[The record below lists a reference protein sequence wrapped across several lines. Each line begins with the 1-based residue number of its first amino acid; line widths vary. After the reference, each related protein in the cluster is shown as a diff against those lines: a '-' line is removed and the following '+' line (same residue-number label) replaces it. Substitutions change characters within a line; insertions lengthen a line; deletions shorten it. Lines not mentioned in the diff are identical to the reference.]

1 MIFVESILHDF
12 LDQRLAE
19 IKSNPKI
26 IDQIFDG
33 MPSATIDSIKQY
45 LSKTHVK
52 TVYHHPRDETELPCY
67 AIVLQSSNEAIE
79 SEAIGQS
86 GDAYD
91 EVLISDMSDGWI
103 GSDSELLA
111 INTDASVTIK
121 QFYSR
126 FEVKDGRYSCHIKAD
141 KDVTAGKGVFIDFTN
156 SVIQGGYTSLTQK
169 NKVVFWIKS
178 NRIGTFLRFGF
189 GEASHDERT
198 YQFPVTV
205 QNLWERISIDLAG
218 LSDSQKDRIRYMS
231 FEIVNDDDDTDVF
244 ISGLRG
250 QTNFG
255 SVVDEYFLNN
265 SHRIECWSN
274 NAELT
279 LWLYQIGVWNLW
291 KFRTY
296 LENSWGLML
305 QRTEGGDIMP
315 QPDFYPEFVYIRG
328 LTLNCQTIELVP
340 REGGLVPL
348 DVELRKIDFSA
359 QSTSQV
365 R

>member
-1 MIFVESILHDF
+1 MIFIESILHEF
-12 LDQRLAE
+12 LDQRFAE
-19 IKSNPKI
+19 IKSDPSL

-33 MPSATIDSIKQY
+33 MPTATIDSIKQY
-45 LSKTHVK
+45 ITNTHIK
-52 TVYHHPRDETELPCY
+52 TVYHHPRDESEIPCY
-67 AIVLQSSNEAIE
+67 AIVLQSSNEATE
-79 SEAIGQS
+79 SESIGQS

-91 EVLISDMSDGWI
+91 EVIISDMSDGWI

-111 INTDASVTIK
+111 TNTDAPVTLN

-141 KDVTAGKGVFIDFTN
+141 KDVTLGKGIFIDFTN

-169 NKVVFWIKS
+169 NKLVFWIKS

-189 GEASHDERT
+189 GEAAHGEHT
-198 YQFPVTV
+198 YSFPVTV
-205 QNLWERISIDLAG
+205 QNLWESIEINLAG

-231 FEIVNDDDDTDVF
+231 FEIINDDSDTDVF
-244 ISGLRG
+244 ISNLRG

-255 SVVDEYFLNN
+255 SIMDEYYLNN

-279 LWLYQIGVWNLW
+279 LWLYQIALWNLW
-291 KFRTY
+291 KFRAY

-305 QRTEGGDIMP
+305 QRIEGGDIMP
-315 QPDFYPEFVYIRG
+315 QPEFYPEFLYIRG
-328 LTLNCQTIELVP
+328 LTFNCQTIELIP
-340 REGGLVPL
+340 RETGLVPI
-348 DVELRKIDFSA
+348 DVRVRKIDFSA
-359 QSTSQV
+359 KVTTQV